1 MDSFI
6 DALPDLDP
14 ALGLLG
20 LIVRNPAADH
30 PWFAH
35 FGEHFVCRESPV
47 SEHETL
53 ISCSRSRNLADISK
67 CQVRNMS
74 TNMAE
79 QHKDLGTSTREAD
92 LAWIQL
98 NYTFQLLAD
107 SRTVR
112 TPQEAVIAHLRCWEK
127 VISDTSDC
135 RTSILKFN
143 IEDVI
148 AFRDTTLARITAEHY
163 GFTYDELALHL
174 RLAV

>member
-1 MDSFI
+1 
-6 DALPDLDP
+6 
-14 ALGLLG
+14 
-20 LIVRNPAADH
+20 
-30 PWFAH
+30 
-35 FGEHFVCRESPV
+35 
-47 SEHETL
+47 
-53 ISCSRSRNLADISK
+53 
-67 CQVRNMS
+67 MS
-74 TNMAE
+74 INMAE

-135 RTSILKFN
+135 RTSILKLN